1 MSNLGERIK
10 IVRIQKKMSQA
21 DLANAAGVHQKNI
34 SKYEGGG
41 VVPSALILK
50 EMARALS
57 VTADYLLGSDQD
69 DVIKDTELLKHFKD
83 IDKMPEE
90 LKSALITVIE
100 AFVRDSKTKAAYS

>member
-50 EMARALS
+50 EMARALG

-69 DVIKDTELLKHFKD
+69 DLLKDPNSFDRSLYEKIALVDGLTKEQKD
-83 IDKMPEE
+83 SIFTFID
-90 LKSALITVIE
+90 LAV
-100 AFVRDSKTKAAYS
+100 VVQV

>member
-41 VVPSALILK
+41 VVPSALILN
-50 EMARALS
+50 EMARALG

>member
-41 VVPSALILK
+41 VVPSALILT
-50 EMARALS
+50 EMARALG

>member
-10 IVRIQKKMSQA
+10 IARIQKKMSQA
-21 DLANAAGVHQKNI
+21 DLANAANVHQKNI

-50 EMARALS
+50 EMAKALG

-69 DVIKDTELLKHFKD
+69 DVIKDTELLRHFKD

-100 AFVRDSKTKAAYS
+100 AFVRDAKTKQAYS

>member
-1 MSNLGERIK
+1 MI
-10 IVRIQKKMSQA
+10 
-21 DLANAAGVHQKNI
+21 DLAVANAAGVHQKNI

-50 EMARALS
+50 EMARALG

>member
-50 EMARALS
+50 EMARALG